1 MFWLYQYVVLIQDS
15 EDMGRSR
22 IFPCPTFINQ
32 FDLLDNSPQE
42 LPGPRE
48 LFFNAEFKQ

>member
-1 MFWLYQYVVLIQDS
+1 
-15 EDMGRSR
+15 MGRSR

-42 LPGPRE
+42 LPGPQE
-48 LFFNAEFKQ
+48 VFFNAEFKQ